1 MMKLSSRI
9 RRCGL
14 SPMRQFYPYEVAAVN
29 KGLKVHHMNIGQ
41 PDIETPPAFLEAVK
55 DYQKNVVP
63 YAPAPGEEA
72 YLQAARAYYA
82 GLGCALEDGDILAT
96 FGGSEALEIVM
107 ACILEE
113 GDEVLVP
120 EPF

>member
-72 YLQAARAYYA
+72 
-82 GLGCALEDGDILAT
+82 
-96 FGGSEALEIVM
+96 
-107 ACILEE
+107 
-113 GDEVLVP
+113 
-120 EPF
+120 